1 MLAKSNPDGRGGGMD
16 QTGHPVIRTL
26 YDHLEE
32 VTTLEF
38 HPKEPILASGSND
51 FTIKLFD
58 YSKAS
63 AKKAFKTITDAAP
76 ITCMSFHPTG
86 DYLIS
91 GTTTPVIRLYD
102 VNTTQ
107 VTTMRMY
114 PGTLRIRKLWNFEFM
129 LWTYFF
135 QCFVSS
141 VAHHQHTAEVTTL
154 KWSGD
159 GKQFCSGSLDGSI
172 KVGRDSRQCS
182 SSFIVYR
189 RCGTG

>member
-1 MLAKSNPDGRGGGMD
+1 MD

-107 VTTMRMY
+107 VTMMRMY
-114 PGTLRIRKLWNFEFM
+114 PGTLRIRKLWNFGM
-129 LWTYFF
+129 YVWIYFF
-135 QCFVSS
+135 
-141 VAHHQHTAEVTTL
+141 
-154 KWSGD
+154 
-159 GKQFCSGSLDGSI
+159 
-172 KVGRDSRQCS
+172 
-182 SSFIVYR
+182 
-189 RCGTG
+189 